1 VLERWLN
8 QPAVARMTAAA
19 DAVHGAADAQQQQQL
34 LWYFA
39 YGSMCNPVSLSRREL
54 FPTASHPASLAGY
67 RVAFE
72 LGKKACW
79 CCEVDKSAP
88 CAHSVMERDRSH

>member
-1 VLERWLN
+1 
-8 QPAVARMTAAA
+8 
-19 DAVHGAADAQQQQQL
+19 VHGAADAQQQGQ

-72 LGKKACW
+72 MGEKACW
-79 CCEVDKSAP
+79 WHEVPPHVGQVSLL
-88 CAHSVMERDRSH
+88 CACVMDRDRSQ